1 MPPNKNFN
9 WVNLSNNIF
18 TTRYIATKIY
28 MQPSMLTKYFC
39 NSEDVNSC
47 GAYILNKYLFEQMI
61 KMVMMMILS
70 GQSDQSDFAHHNHPH
85 NHDSDHVDDDDSIW
99 SVTSRVILIITII
112 TIIMILITMMMMI
125 PSGQ

>member
-1 MPPNKNFN
+1 MSQNKNFN

-47 GAYILNKYLFEQMI
+47 AAYILNKYLFEQMI

-70 GQSDQSDFAHHNHPH
+70 GQSDNHHHNH
-85 NHDSDHVDDDDSIW
+85 DLDHYDHYDDDDSIW
-99 SVTSRVILIITII
+99 SE
-112 TIIMILITMMMMI
+112 
-125 PSGQ
+125 